1 MYSEIRKKRFDQVW
15 DLITSKGLISK
26 IYPEEAKMRYS
37 LPLKNGQGQYIFKLN
52 RNSQVDNLTTFAIT
66 ENDVFVP
73 SGIAVMIGLTGSDGV
88 QRLFPYAPKAPQGKD
103 SVYPFGFESD
113 EIESLWN
120 GNLVFKQDTNI
131 VLNQYPMERFK
142 KVPRQQGAFV
152 LDSNDDAVSEGIQP
166 EWNIDKYLELLMA
179 RYAIAGNRD
188 NFMTVNFDAATKQ
201 FPVTTGYTAELVL
214 IMDGFLV
221 KGGCEYKGGN
231 GVNPFGQA
239 VGQW

>member
-15 DLITSKGLISK
+15 DLIVSKGLISK

-37 LPLKNGQGQYIFKLN
+37 LPLKDSQGQYIFKLN

-88 QRLFPYAPKAPQGKD
+88 QHLFPYAPKAPQGEA

-166 EWNIDKYLELLMA
+166 EWNVDKYLELLMA

-188 NFMTVNFDAATKQ
+188 NFMTVNFDAATKH

-221 KGGCEYKGGN
+221 KGGAQTYN
-231 GVNPFGQA
+231 GVCAFDDAPARF
-239 VGQW
+239 

>member
-15 DLITSKGLISK
+15 DLIVSKGLIK
-26 IYPEEAKMRYS
+26 QIFPEEAKMRYS
-37 LPLKNGQGQYIFKLN
+37 MPLQDGKGSYIFKLN
-52 RNSQVDNLTTFAIT
+52 RNGQVDNLTTFAIT

-73 SGIAVMIGLTGSDGV
+73 SGIGVFIGLTGADGV
-88 QRLFPYAPKAPQGKD
+88 QHLYPYAPKNDGVNP
-103 SVYPFGFESD
+103 SVYAYGFQND
-113 EIESLWN
+113 NIEALWN
-120 GNLVFKQDTNI
+120 GNLSFKQDTNI

-142 KVPRQQGAFV
+142 KIEEQQGAFV
-152 LDSNDDAVSEGIQP
+152 LDSNDDAVHEGIQP

-188 NFMTVNFDAATKQ
+188 NFITINFDAATKT

-221 KGGCEYKGGN
+221 KGGAQTYGG
-231 GVNPFGQA
+231 VCAFDDAPARF
-239 VGQW
+239 